1 MKFGP
6 LRALNRLSF
15 EVLEGEVFGIAG
27 PNGAGKSTLL
37 NVCSGF
43 LKPTGGQVFFGGERI
58 DGKAPHQLCRRGLVR
73 TFQVPQVFG
82 SMTVAGNLEIGAT
95 FAGRRELGD
104 RFEQVMDT
112 VVELTGIGPQL
123 NRRAGAVDLLT
134 RKTTML
140 AAVLATS
147 PKLIFMDEPLAG
159 LNLDETQFFV
169 DLIRRLHNEI
179 GITFVVV
186 EHKIRALSALSDRL
200 MVMHFGQCICLD
212 KPENVVRNELVIS
225 VYLGEDFVA

>member
-82 SMTVAGNLEIGAT
+82 SMTVAGNLEIEVEDH
-95 FAGRRELGD
+95 FAL
-104 RFEQVMDT
+104 RF
-112 VVELTGIGPQL
+112 G
-123 NRRAGAVDLLT
+123 
-134 RKTTML
+134 
-140 AAVLATS
+140 
-147 PKLIFMDEPLAG
+147 
-159 LNLDETQFFV
+159 
-169 DLIRRLHNEI
+169 H
-179 GITFVVV
+179 
-186 EHKIRALSALSDRL
+186 
-200 MVMHFGQCICLD
+200 HFGGSGDLFAS
-212 KPENVVRNELVIS
+212 EF
-225 VYLGEDFVA
+225 G